1 MKLAVTPYLS
11 PDSSG
16 TYSDHP
22 SSGGNAIILDR
33 NQMMKMATLVPR
45 KGFARFEVGYRKR
58 RQRWTDNAVSE

>member
-1 MKLAVTPYLS
+1 MHLTLAIMERNPFHSCWILFMKLAVAPYLS

-33 NQMMKMATLVPR
+33 NQIMKMVTLVPR
-45 KGFARFEVGYRKR
+45 KVY
-58 RQRWTDNAVSE
+58 